1 MLRCTCQDQHC
12 RDPGNQVGLRSN
24 LDFSDTTSSLAW
36 AGGLLLTYKFKLIK
50 NEITLW
56 KTKID
61 NIQSCMKYSIS
72 FEAPC
77 YSSIQWR
84 GMYGVD
90 WRKEAYWWS
99 GGLSKVAWGN
109 GSELCSDACSLTQRL
124 HPHDQIGVVSVK
136 ARPDS
141 FFPREDICQSFL
153 HFCIF
158 ILDFR
163 VL

>member
-1 MLRCTCQDQHC
+1 MVRLY
-12 RDPGNQVGLRSN
+12 
-24 LDFSDTTSSLAW
+24 LAVSVFVSPHN
-36 AGGLLLTYKFKLIK
+36 K
-50 NEITLW
+50 
-56 KTKID
+56 KTKIH

-90 WRKEAYWWS
+90 WWKEAYWWS

-109 GSELCSDACSLTQRL
+109 GSEPCSDACSLTQRL

-141 FFPREDICQSFL
+141 FFYQGKIFVRVSCTIVY
-153 HFCIF
+153 F

-163 VL
+163 GL